1 MSDYG
6 IMEAQKQMNMVGSTM
21 AADGWPRRAFTVAEV
36 EQMVN
41 LGVIER
47 DERFE
52 LIGGE
57 IVPMAPK
64 GLLHEVLKTLLI
76 EHWIKAKPDNIT
88 LTPETTLRISDTTYV
103 EPDIVFYRQS
113 DGLRN
118 LRPETALLVVEIA
131 DNSISFDLQKK
142 PEIYAGCGVAELW
155 VIDAKTRMIHVHR
168 KPVQRSD
175 GPSAYGEIKAFS
187 AKELVTPSASADLT
201 VRLQDFAM

>member
-1 MSDYG
+1 
-6 IMEAQKQMNMVGSTM
+6 M

-36 EQMVN
+36 EQMVD

-76 EHWIKAKPDNIT
+76 EHWIKTKPDHIM
-88 LTPETTLRISDTTYV
+88 LTPETTLRISDVTYV
-103 EPDIVFYRQS
+103 EPDIVFYLRS

-131 DNSISFDLQKK
+131 DNSINFDLQKK
-142 PEIYAGCGVAELW
+142 PEIYAGCGLAELW
-155 VIDAKTRMIHVHR
+155 VIDANRRIVHVHR
-168 KPVQRSD
+168 KPVQRND
-175 GPSAYGEIKAFS
+175 GPSRYAEIRQLGAD
-187 AKELVTPSASADLT
+187 ELVTPAASAELT
-201 VRLQDFAM
+201 IRLVDFDV

>member
-1 MSDYG
+1 M
-6 IMEAQKQMNMVGSTM
+6 ALVGSTM

-36 EQMVN
+36 ERMVD

-47 DERFE
+47 GERFE

-76 EHWIKAKPDNIT
+76 ERWIKAKPDHIM
-88 LTPETTLRISDTTYV
+88 LTPETTFRISDVTYV
-103 EPDIVFYRQS
+103 EPDIVFYRRS
-113 DGLRN
+113 DGLAN

-155 VIDAKTRMIHVHR
+155 VIDAKTRVIHVHR
-168 KPVQRSD
+168 KPVQRND
-175 GPSAYGEIKAFS
+175 GPSVYGDIKQFS
-187 AKELVTPSASADLT
+187 PSGLVTPAASTDLA
-201 VRLQDFAM
+201 VRLQEFAM